1 MWGYPALFLKFDTSP
16 LTLLK
21 KQQDSGYCQHQ
32 SYGETISYFCPK
44 ICDRC
49 PQLAREGGAQLEVF
63 CSGVRWPFASKN
75 KNVSILK
82 YTKRINIFTLFQ
94 YILYIMVSCRCS
106 FNQFTDIPCKKIARA
121 KQNHHKYGSYRCMS
135 DVNEKPIGIL
145 SGGFL
150 RNARR
155 SRLMWQCILSGMVNK
170 ALQTSSSRRNTLRQ
184 SNIALGTPQLYWPP
198 KKS

>member
-63 CSGVRWPFASKN
+63 CSGVR
-75 KNVSILK
+75 
-82 YTKRINIFTLFQ
+82 
-94 YILYIMVSCRCS
+94 
-106 FNQFTDIPCKKIARA
+106 
-121 KQNHHKYGSYRCMS
+121 
-135 DVNEKPIGIL
+135 
-145 SGGFL
+145 
-150 RNARR
+150 
-155 SRLMWQCILSGMVNK
+155 
-170 ALQTSSSRRNTLRQ
+170 
-184 SNIALGTPQLYWPP
+184 
-198 KKS
+198 